1 MNCAL
6 LQTLRTNILLLMVG
20 VVLFVGP
27 LQASAQFNP
36 EINYQGKLTNATGV
50 AVPDGTYN
58 INFWL
63 VPSSGGATSTAVWSE
78 ARTGGNQVQVTDGL
92 FSVMLGEVSTLDSVD
107 FNQTL
112 YLAVE
117 IGGTGSPAWDGEL
130 LPRKIIGAVP
140 AAFVAETATNADNA
154 SALGGVAS
162 SSFLRSDEADTM
174 TASSSSS
181 LLTMVQNGIG
191 KILSLFSGATEVFT
205 VLNNGNVGIGTSTP
219 NAKLTLS
226 AASANNIQ
234 LSQTSGGAGVG
245 STISYDQLSSPRT
258 SLGFG
263 TLSGGAGYIALSTG
277 AGVLSET
284 MRIVS
289 GNVGIGTTTPSYK
302 LDVAGALRAS
312 STSNSVFGNGV
323 TGGLSIGD
331 STLKKT
337 SGSYFQFGSGINVTS
352 GNVGAPTLSFTADTN
367 TGIYNPSADALSVV
381 TAGIDR
387 LYVSNGGNVG
397 IGTSTPNAKLTVSA
411 GADATIANFYN
422 NSGS

>member
-27 LQASAQFNP
+27 LQAIAQFNP

-130 LPRKIIGAVP
+130 LPRKVLGAVP

-205 VLNNGNVGIGTSTP
+205 VLNNGNVGVGTSTP
-219 NAKLTLS
+219 AQKLHVDGCRMRVTD
-226 AASANNIQ
+226 
-234 LSQTSGGAGVG
+234 G
-245 STISYDQLSSPRT
+245 SSTVYLDT
-258 SLGFG
+258 
-263 TLSGGAGYIALSTG
+263 YID
-277 AGVLSET
+277 
-284 MRIVS
+284 
-289 GNVGIGTTTPSYK
+289 GTTT
-302 LDVAGALRAS
+302 
-312 STSNSVFGNGV
+312 
-323 TGGLSIGD
+323 
-331 STLKKT
+331 
-337 SGSYFQFGSGINVTS
+337 
-352 GNVGAPTLSFTADTN
+352 
-367 TGIYNPSADALSVV
+367 
-381 TAGIDR
+381 
-387 LYVSNGGNVG
+387 
-397 IGTSTPNAKLTVSA
+397 
-411 GADATIANFYN
+411 
-422 NSGS
+422 

>member
-1 MNCAL
+1 MDVSPGYL
-6 LQTLRTNILLLMVG
+6 RILTFLSQIFWREPQTLPMRSVAAFLLIAI
-20 VVLFVGP
+20 VVNLLAP
-27 LQASAQFNP
+27 LSALAQFNP
-36 EINYQGKLTNATGV
+36 EINYQGKLTDGTGV

-63 VPSSGGATSTAVWSE
+63 VPTSGGATSTAIWSE

-117 IGGTGSPAWDGEL
+117 IGGTGTPAWDGEL
-130 LPRKIIGAVP
+130 LPRKVLGAVS

-245 STISYDQLSSPRT
+245 S
-258 SLGFG
+258 
-263 TLSGGAGYIALSTG
+263 
-277 AGVLSET
+277 
-284 MRIVS
+284 
-289 GNVGIGTTTPSYK
+289 
-302 LDVAGALRAS
+302 
-312 STSNSVFGNGV
+312 
-323 TGGLSIGD
+323 
-331 STLKKT
+331 
-337 SGSYFQFGSGINVTS
+337 
-352 GNVGAPTLSFTADTN
+352 
-367 TGIYNPSADALSVV
+367 
-381 TAGIDR
+381 
-387 LYVSNGGNVG
+387 
-397 IGTSTPNAKLTVSA
+397 
-411 GADATIANFYN
+411 
-422 NSGS
+422 